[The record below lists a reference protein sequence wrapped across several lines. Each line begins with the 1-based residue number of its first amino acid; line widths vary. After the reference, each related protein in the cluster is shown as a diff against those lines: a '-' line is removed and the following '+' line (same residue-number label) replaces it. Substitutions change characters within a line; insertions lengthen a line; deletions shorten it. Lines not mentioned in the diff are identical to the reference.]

1 MHIPSLCHNAQRM
14 LRSVASRF
22 VLALRPLAQPR
33 TRHDQAVRAMW
44 RPFIERGLVSLA
56 GLAPV
61 AMALLVVALAPS
73 AFATVVA
80 SLPTVNALPATTCT
94 AGALTSGTGT
104 ICVNNTTAYS
114 LTALEN
120 GTQTLAAIVNGQNAT
135 YLVNNDTGISKFTL
149 TLTHA
154 GWPSCTNTITSAA
167 VCQMTGTAGSVG
179 ESVNYGPPTGGWPS
193 KIIAQLSFSN
203 APTGTGTAS
212 NFDISFSN
220 YVANSFTGSLSG
232 ACYGSCQVTNSCSG
246 TGTTTVTG
254 TVYMP
259 NGVDPLPNAL
269 VYIPSTVL
277 APIPAGVEC
286 LTNGNEASG
295 NPITFTYS
303 AYNGTFTLT
312 GVPRAPTF
320 PSSSSPAS
328 GGCRERS
335 RA

>member
-1 MHIPSLCHNAQRM
+1 MKWTSDQTSCKPTTAAAAGDRFTMHIPSLCHNAQRM

-73 AFATVVA
+73 ACATVVA

-135 YLVNNDTGISKFTL
+135 YLVNNDTGISK
-149 TLTHA
+149 
-154 GWPSCTNTITSAA
+154 
-167 VCQMTGTAGSVG
+167 
-179 ESVNYGPPTGGWPS
+179 
-193 KIIAQLSFSN
+193 
-203 APTGTGTAS
+203 
-212 NFDISFSN
+212 
-220 YVANSFTGSLSG
+220 
-232 ACYGSCQVTNSCSG
+232 
-246 TGTTTVTG
+246 
-254 TVYMP
+254 
-259 NGVDPLPNAL
+259 
-269 VYIPSTVL
+269 
-277 APIPAGVEC
+277 
-286 LTNGNEASG
+286 
-295 NPITFTYS
+295 
-303 AYNGTFTLT
+303 
-312 GVPRAPTF
+312 
-320 PSSSSPAS
+320 SP
-328 GGCRERS
+328 
-335 RA
+335 